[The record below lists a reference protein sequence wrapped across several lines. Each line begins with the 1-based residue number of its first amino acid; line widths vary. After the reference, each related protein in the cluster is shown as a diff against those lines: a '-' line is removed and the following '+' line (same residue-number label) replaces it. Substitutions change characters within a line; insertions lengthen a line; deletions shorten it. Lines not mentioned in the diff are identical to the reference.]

1 MIQPSEESQYSEAIS
16 KSICDDQ
23 RIFKHI
29 DSLKKKK
36 SQYYTISNR
45 CLINQPKQV

>member
-29 DSLKKKK
+29 DSLKKKNH
-36 SQYYTISNR
+36 STTQY
-45 CLINQPKQV
+45 LIDA